1 MDLDQAKQTYIIES
15 RELLDSMEEAL
26 LGLEDHAD
34 AGEGVGAMFRAVHT
48 IKGSAGLFG
57 LDPIVRFSHIV
68 ESVLDRARSHA
79 LELTGDLV
87 SLMLECHDHLARLI
101 ADLQSDTPEA
111 PETAAA
117 GDAILDRLAP
127 FLGGGLAKTGAPAPP
142 RTVAAARP
150 EPDGPGRDCWHI
162 SIRFG
167 RDVLRNGMD
176 PLSFVRYLATLGD
189 IVHLTTLFG
198 TLPEREAFDPEECRM
213 GLEIELD
220 TQADRTTLED
230 VFEFV
235 RDDSQI
241 RMIPPHSKVDDYLQL
256 IRELPEEDRFLGEI
270 LVAGGCLTSH
280 ELEGA
285 LKIQQQEAL
294 EGGAVQGRMLGTI
307 VIQEN
312 AVPPPVVAAALE
324 KQRKFH
330 DRQAQELKV
339 VKVSADKL
347 DRLVD
352 LVGELVIA
360 SASAHAKAL
369 HATAGTGA
377 GQNAGMLEATLT
389 VNKLV
394 EEIRDNALSL
404 RMVQIGETFSRFR
417 RIVRDV
423 SLELG
428 KTIELEIHGADTEL
442 DKTIVEKLADPL
454 MHIVRN
460 SIDHGIEPAEVRLAR
475 GKPEAGTVVLQAS
488 HESGSIIIEVTD
500 DGGGLNKDRILAKAI
515 ERGLVKEGA
524 ALTDQEITSLIFEAG
539 FSTAE
544 AVSNLSGRGVGM
556 DVVRRNIDELR
567 GTIEV
572 DTEAGVGTTMRM
584 RLPLTLAIID
594 GFRVEVAGASYVVPL
609 DVVIE
614 CLDLGPFLESEQNHL
629 INLRGE
635 VLPFLRLREVFQI
648 AGEYPARERVVVI
661 QHGELRAGIVVD
673 RLLGEFQT
681 VIKPLGRLFR
691 GARGIGGSTILGT
704 GEVALILD
712 VAQMVQLATEQVHGL
727 GRTRTLS
734 TTSN

>member
-1 MDLDQAKQTYIIES
+1 
-15 RELLDSMEEAL
+15 
-26 LGLEDHAD
+26 
-34 AGEGVGAMFRAVHT
+34 
-48 IKGSAGLFG
+48 
-57 LDPIVRFSHIV
+57 
-68 ESVLDRARSHA
+68 
-79 LELTGDLV
+79 
-87 SLMLECHDHLARLI
+87 MLEAHDHLAALI
-101 ADLQSDTPEA
+101 TNVAAQAEDTPETRLDGERILA
-111 PETAAA
+111 KLQPYQTA
-117 GDAILDRLAP
+117 
-127 FLGGGLAKTGAPAPP
+127 GLAKSPKAQPATPEAVPNGRAEGAGH
-142 RTVAAARP
+142 
-150 EPDGPGRDCWHI
+150 ECWHI
-162 SIRFG
+162 SIRFSP
-167 RDVLRNGMD
+167 DVLRNGMD
-176 PLSFVRYLATLGD
+176 PLSFVRYLGTLGK
-189 IVHLTTLFG
+189 IVHLTSVIGL
-198 TLPEREAFDPEECRM
+198 LPERDAFDPEECRL

-220 TQADRTTLED
+220 TRADRTTLED

-235 RDDSQI
+235 REGSQI
-241 RMIPPHSKVDDYLQL
+241 RLIPPHSKVEDYIQL
-256 IRELPEEDRFLGEI
+256 IRELPEAERYLGEL
-270 LVAGGCLTSH
+270 LVAGGSLTVH
-280 ELEGA
+280 ELEDA
-285 LKIQQQEAL
+285 LRIQKSESS
-294 EGGAVQGRMLGTI
+294 EGGMVQGRLLGTI

-324 KQRKFH
+324 KQKKFQE
-330 DRQAQELKV
+330 RQAQELKV

-360 SASAHAKAL
+360 GASAHAKAG
-369 HATAGTGA
+369 AAGDA
-377 GQNAGMLEATLT
+377 ALVEASLT

-394 EEIRDNALSL
+394 EAIRDNALSL

-428 KTIELEIHGADTEL
+428 KAIELEIHGADTEL
-442 DKTIVEKLADPL
+442 DKTIVEKLSDPL

-460 SIDHGIEPAEVRLAR
+460 AIDHGIEPLEVRKAR
-475 GKPEAGTVVLQAS
+475 NKPEAGTLSLAAR
-488 HESGSIIIEVTD
+488 HESGSIIIEVSD
-500 DGGGLNKDRILAKAI
+500 DGGGLNRDRILAKAI
-515 ERGLVKEGA
+515 ERGLVKEGST
-524 ALTDQEITSLIFEAG
+524 LSDQEIINLIFEPG

-572 DTEAGVGTTMRM
+572 ETEPGLGTTLRM

-594 GFRVEVAGASYVVPL
+594 GFRVEAAGASYVVPL

-635 VLPFLRLREVFQI
+635 VLPFLRLREVFQLP
-648 AGEYPARERVVVI
+648 GETPQRERVVVI

-681 VIKPLGRLFR
+681 VIKPLGKLFHR
-691 GARGIGGSTILGT
+691 ARGIGGSTILGT

-712 VAQMVQLATEQVHGL
+712 VAQMVQLAMENL
-727 GRTRTLS
+727 RSGRALPALAENR
-734 TTSN
+734 

>member
-15 RELLDSMEEAL
+15 RELLASMEEAL
-26 LGLEDHAD
+26 LTLEDRAEP
-34 AGEGVGAMFRAVHT
+34 GEAVHAMFRAVHT

-57 LDPIVRFSHIV
+57 LDPIVRFAHVV
-68 ESVLDRARSHA
+68 ESVLDRARSRA
-79 LELTGDLV
+79 LEISGDLV
-87 SLMLECHDHLARLI
+87 GLLLECHDHLARLI
-101 ADLQSDTPEA
+101 GDLQSDLPESA
-111 PETAAA
+111 EAGAA
-117 GDAILDRLAP
+117 GEALLERLAAY
-127 FLGGGLAKTGAPAPP
+127 LEGGLAKPGPAPAQ
-142 RTVAAARP
+142 RAVP
-150 EPDGPGRDCWHI
+150 EPAGDAEGPGRDCWHL
-162 SIRFG
+162 SLRFG

-176 PLSFVRYLATLGD
+176 PLSFVRYLATLGE

-198 TLPEREAFDPEECRM
+198 HLPEREAFDPEACRL

-220 TQADRTTLED
+220 TRADRSTLED

-235 RDDSQI
+235 RDDSQV
-241 RMIPPHSKVDDYLQL
+241 RLIPPHAKVDEYIRL

-270 LVAGGCLTSH
+270 LVAGGGLTRH
-280 ELEGA
+280 ELEEA
-285 LKIQQQEAL
+285 LRIQQQEVL
-294 EGGAVQGRMLGTI
+294 ESGAVQGRRLGTI

-324 KQRKFH
+324 KQKKFQ

-360 SASAHAKAL
+360 GASAHAQAL
-369 HATAGTGA
+369 RAAAGSARGA
-377 GQNAGMLEATLT
+377 GLLEATLA

-423 SLELG
+423 SVELG

-454 MHIVRN
+454 MHMVRN
-460 SIDHGIEPAEVRLAR
+460 AIDHGIEPPEVRKAG
-475 GKPEAGTVVLQAS
+475 GKPVAGSVSLNAY
-488 HESGSIIIEVTD
+488 HESGSIVVEVSD
-500 DGGGLNKDRILAKAI
+500 DGAGLDRRKILAKAV
-515 ERGLVKEGA
+515 ERGMVPSGA
-524 ALTDQEITSLIFEAG
+524 VLSDTEVAGLIFEPG

-556 DVVRRNIDELR
+556 DVVRRNIDEMR

-572 DTEAGVGTTMRM
+572 ETEPGAGTTIRL

-609 DVVIE
+609 EVVIE
-614 CLDLGPFLESEQNHL
+614 CLDLAPFLESEQNHL

-635 VLPFLRLREVFQI
+635 VLPFLRLREVFQDP
-648 AGEYPARERVVVI
+648 GERPARERVVVI
-661 QHGELRAGIVVD
+661 QHGDLRAGIVVD
-673 RLLGEFQT
+673 RLLGELQT
-681 VIKPLGRLFR
+681 VIKPMGKLFYSLK
-691 GARGIGGSTILGT
+691 GIGGSTILGS

-712 VAQMVQLATEQVHGL
+712 VTQLVGL
-727 GRTRTLS
+727 AGSQPRTVACLGQ
-734 TTSN
+734 SN

>member
-1 MDLDQAKQTYIIES
+1 MNLDQAKQTYIIES
-15 RELLDSMEEAL
+15 RELLASMEEAL
-26 LGLEDHAD
+26 LTLEDHAD
-34 AGEGVGAMFRAVHT
+34 AVEAVNAMFRAVHT

-57 LDPIVRFSHIV
+57 LDHIVRFSHIV

-79 LELTGDLV
+79 LEIAGDLV
-87 SLMLECHDHLARLI
+87 SLMLDCHDHLARLI
-101 ADLQSDTPEA
+101 SDLQSDLPEA
-111 PETAAA
+111 PETRAD
-117 GDAILDRLAP
+117 GDLILERLAP
-127 FLGGGLAKTGAPAPP
+127 YLAGGLAKAKPAAPP
-142 RTVAAARP
+142 RTVPAREP
-150 EPDGPGRDCWHI
+150 GPDGPGRDCWHI
-162 SIRFG
+162 SIRFAK
-167 RDVLRNGMD
+167 DVLRNGMD
-176 PLSFVRYLATLGD
+176 PLSFVRYLATLGE

-198 TLPEREAFDPEECRM
+198 NLPDREAFDPEECRM

-220 TQADRTTLED
+220 SSADRATLED

-235 RDDSQI
+235 REDSQI
-241 RMIPPHSKVDDYLQL
+241 RLIPPHAKVDDYVQL
-256 IRELPEEDRFLGEI
+256 IQELPEEDRFLGEL
-270 LVAGGCLTSH
+270 LVAGGGLTRH
-280 ELEGA
+280 ELDEA
-285 LKIQQQEAL
+285 LKIQQQETLA
-294 EGGAVQGRMLGTI
+294 GGAVQGRMLGTI

-324 KQRKFH
+324 KQKKFQ

-369 HATAGTGA
+369 HSTAGA
-377 GQNAGMLEATLT
+377 AQNAGLLEATLT

-404 RMVQIGETFSRFR
+404 RMVQIGETFNRFR

-428 KTIELEIHGADTEL
+428 KAIELEIHGADTEL

-475 GKPEAGTVVLQAS
+475 GKPEAGTLTLQAS
-488 HESGSIIIEVTD
+488 HDSGGIVIEVSD
-500 DGGGLNKDRILAKAI
+500 DGGGLNKARILAKAV

-524 ALTDQEITSLIFEAG
+524 ALTDQEITNLIFEPG
-539 FSTAE
+539 FSTAA

-567 GTIEV
+567 GTIDVE
-572 DTEAGVGTTMRM
+572 TEEGVGTVMRM

-614 CLDLGPFLESEQNHL
+614 CLDLAPFLESGQNHL

-635 VLPFLRLREVFQI
+635 VLPFLRLREVFRI
-648 AGEYPARERVVVI
+648 PGELPARERVVVI
-661 QHGELRAGIVVD
+661 QHGDLRAGFVVD

-712 VAQMVQLATEQVHGL
+712 VAQLVQLATDQAHGG
-727 GRTRTLS
+727 GRA
-734 TTSN
+734 